1 MNEFASGGAVVVL
14 ALIPAAMLINRAAH
28 ARRLAGKPAART
40 VPLAALASA
49 ALLAA
54 GLVLAVAGGVFG

>member
-1 MNEFASGGAVVVL
+1 MNEVASGGAVVVL
-14 ALIPAAMLINRAAH
+14 ALIPAAMLINRSLR
-28 ARRLAGKPAART
+28 ARRLAGKPAGRA

-54 GLVLAVAGGVFG
+54 GLVLAAARGVFG

>member
-28 ARRLAGKPAART
+28 ARRAPSRWASGSAR
-40 VPLAALASA
+40 P
-49 ALLAA
+49 
-54 GLVLAVAGGVFG
+54 